1 MWRMMS
7 YLVVSSAVLLLAAD
21 PSWTNKEIS
30 AWTEDDAVKVL
41 TRSPWVAAATV
52 IILPARSEAQS
63 RDGGRM
69 GGGKAAGLEALQPS
83 ILMGV
88 GKASKSFASTVEK
101 RKTLTVRWESA
112 LPIRSAEKKAGED
125 APTWEGDYYAIS
137 IYGVPG
143 LEDRHTLPVELIK
156 GGLLK
161 RWGKKDLKPARV
173 EVIPTDEKLATLVYL
188 FPRSEPITKQDRQ
201 MWFTA
206 QIGQLFLEQAF
217 DAGEMQLRGK
227 LEL

>member
-1 MWRMMS
+1 MYKIAWC
-7 YLVVSSAVLLLAAD
+7 LLLGAAGLLMAAD
-21 PSWTNKEIS
+21 PSWIGKDMS
-30 AWTEDDAVKVL
+30 RWTEEDAVQVL

-52 IILPARSEAQS
+52 TILPARSEAQS

-69 GGGKAAGLEALQPS
+69 GGGRAAGLEALDPS
-83 ILMGV
+83 ILVGL
-88 GKASKSFASTVEK
+88 GKASKGFTSTVEK
-101 RKTLTVRWESA
+101 RKTFTVRWESA
-112 LPIRSAEKKAGED
+112 LPIRSAEKKVGEE

-143 LEDRHTLPVELIK
+143 LEDRRTLPVELTK
-156 GGLLK
+156 NSYLK
-161 RWGKKDLKPARV
+161 RWGKKNVRPVRV

-188 FPRSEPITKQDRQ
+188 FPRSEQITKQDRQ

-217 DAGEMQLRGK
+217 DAAEMQLQGK

>member
-1 MWRMMS
+1 MWRTIWC
-7 YLVVSSAVLLLAAD
+7 LTIFSAALLLAAD
-21 PSWTNKEIS
+21 PSWSNKDVS
-30 AWTEDDAVKVL
+30 AWSEEDAVQVL

-52 IILPARSEAQS
+52 TILPARSEAQA

-69 GGGKAAGLEALQPS
+69 GGGRAVGLEALQPS
-83 ILMGV
+83 ILMGI
-88 GKASKSFASTVEK
+88 GKASKGFASTVEK

-125 APTWEGDYYAIS
+125 PPTWEGDYYAIS
-137 IYGVPG
+137 VYGVPG
-143 LEDRHTLPVELIK
+143 LEDRHTLPVELTK
-156 GGLLK
+156 GAFLK
-161 RWGKKDLKPARV
+161 RWGKKDVKPARV
-173 EVIPTDEKLATLVYL
+173 EVILTDEKLATLVYL
-188 FPRSEPITKQDRQ
+188 VPLSEQITRQDRQ

-217 DAGEMQLRGK
+217 DAGEMLLQGK